1 MKHHAIQ
8 TVAALIGASALSG
21 CLGTTPGL
29 TLGELVYQSFDE
41 VGPLADTA
49 TMPTTGTASYE
60 GGSIVTVGRPD
71 DPDHMLVGRTTLDA
85 DFAAG
90 SLTGQISEI
99 QGKRDASGSDW
110 MTLNHP
116 GIGSPAQYQAVL
128 DTFSDATGD
137 IDITGGFFVGSDL
150 VADIAGTVT
159 SSGDTIRTEGSI
171 TGTFK
176 GPDAEAVRLQGDT
189 ARAFDAMVVT
199 LNGATASA
207 TLDGA
212 VQVTD

>member
-1 MKHHAIQ
+1 MADDRKSEMEAVLRKQRAAHNQMRPEPMALRKDRIQRAMKLLTDHAEDLCK
-8 TVAALIGASALSG
+8 VMA
-21 CLGTTPGL
+21 
-29 TLGELVYQSFDE
+29 
-41 VGPLADTA
+41 
-49 TMPTTGTASYE
+49 
-60 GGSIVTVGRPD
+60 
-71 DPDHMLVGRTTLDA
+71 A
-85 DFAAG
+85 DFG
-90 SLTGQISEI
+90 N
-99 QGKRDASGSDW
+99 R
-110 MTLNHP
+110 
-116 GIGSPAQYQAVL
+116 SPHQ
-128 DTFSDATGD
+128 SM
-137 IDITGGFFVGSDL
+137 I
-150 VADIAGTVT
+150 ADIAGTVT